1 MRFYHVVIGALLGV
15 LCQSSLAVSTQG
27 LHDLV
32 KRRLPD
38 HVDSFTF
45 SLNASLEAQDDNYI
59 RKNDNFE
66 VSSAPNGTILV
77 QGNSLS
83 ALATG

>member
-1 MRFYHVVIGALLGV
+1 MRFYRAVVGALLGV
-15 LCQSSLAVSTQG
+15 LCQSSVAVSTEG
-27 LHDLV
+27 LQDLV

-38 HVDSFTF
+38 HLDSFAF
-45 SLNASLEAQDDNYI
+45 SLNASFETQDGDYI

-66 VSSAPNGTILV
+66 VSSAPNGTILI